1 MESEAMINGLR
12 LAGLPGYARLFV
24 ALFTALV
31 LCVVLWA
38 GWLFVAEGGQEGRDG
53 YRAETTEGDE
63 AEIADDIDE
72 IESDS
77 AAVRA
82 PIWDTE
88 YAGEDQPFDSSE
100 LHAVLE
106 FAAWPEAGESDE
118 GSENAV
124 IDDVRLA
131 HARAGRLTLL
141 FFGIG
146 LVYLFSSA
154 GAGTKKV
161 VYWVFGLSI
170 PVYAAGLSARQVH
183 WIFDAALVVSGAVI
197 LVVILY
203 MAVRIFRDLASNSAT

>member
-1 MESEAMINGLR
+1 MINGLR
-12 LAGLPGYARLFV
+12 LAALPGYARLFV

-31 LCVVLWA
+31 LCVVLSA
-38 GWLFVAEGGQEGRDG
+38 VWLFMADEGREG
-53 YRAETTEGDE
+53 WNCYRADTTEVDE

-77 AAVRA
+77 ASVRA

-88 YAGEDQPFDSSE
+88 HAGEDQPFDSSE
-100 LHAVLE
+100 LQAVLE
-106 FAAWPEAGESDE
+106 YATLPEADESDE
-118 GSENAV
+118 GGENAV
-124 IDDVRLA
+124 MDDVRLA

-141 FFGIG
+141 FFGVG

-183 WIFDAALVVSGAVI
+183 WIFDAALAVSGAAI
-197 LVVILY
+197 LLVILY
-203 MAVRIFRDLASNSAT
+203 MAVRIFRDLASKGAM